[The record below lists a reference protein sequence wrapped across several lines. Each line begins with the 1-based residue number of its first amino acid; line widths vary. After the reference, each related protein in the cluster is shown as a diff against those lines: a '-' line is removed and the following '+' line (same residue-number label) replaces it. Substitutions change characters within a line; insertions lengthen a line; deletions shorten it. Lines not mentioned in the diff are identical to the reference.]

1 MIPEQENQKINP
13 LMKSAAPIKKSVD
26 QYAQSI
32 AVLSIQAAMALGTST
47 KVVKESH
54 EIVDKITYLLPA
66 LSQPE
71 SAAIVSTISSLKT
84 VIEQSYQA
92 IEPLKKEVDTV
103 AKEQSSQ
110 DVLSHLNSLVPK
122 IQNEKTTILEA
133 KETLSK
139 VLDKLFEL
147 PKLTINSQQESKLFA
162 NQIYVAADEVKG
174 KIVEAQKYSN
184 DLNSQLSKY
193 NLEARLIKKEFNLL
207 WKDKETSLSDIA
219 DKIKSL
225 ALLKN
230 EKIIS
235 LQQKIINN
243 SDPLWSNAVDQQTAF
258 IEKLDGKLQ
267 ETVEGAV
274 VQALTH
280 LKNESERQFKDLVNL
295 HQEYQ
300 SKMPNKLSR
309 KINCKNIAI
318 RAQQAVNFCI
328 DSLFT
333 PGYQAA
339 PMILS
344 LFPNYLNQ
352 IKLWT
357 ISGKIKKYHIVLH
370 EPPFQCLLLNAMM
383 NTGII

>member
-32 AVLSIQAAMALGTST
+32 AILSSKATMALRSST
-47 KVVKESH
+47 TVVTESH
-54 EIVDKITYLLPA
+54 EIVDKITYLLQVLPQQETA
-66 LSQPE
+66 L
-71 SAAIVSTISSLKT
+71 IVSTISSLKT

-103 AKEQSSQ
+103 TKEQSSQ
-110 DVLSHLNSLVPK
+110 DVLKHVNVLVSN

-193 NLEARLIKKEFNLL
+193 NLEAILIKKEFNLL

-258 IEKLDGKLQ
+258 IEKLDSKLQ
-267 ETVEGAV
+267 ETVEGTL

-300 SKMPNKLSR
+300 SKMPN
-309 KINCKNIAI
+309 
-318 RAQQAVNFCI
+318 
-328 DSLFT
+328 SLI
-333 PGYQAA
+333 QHE
-339 PMILS
+339 MS
-344 LFPNYLNQ
+344 LKEGLFL
-352 IKLWT
+352 T
-357 ISGKIKKYHIVLH
+357 
-370 EPPFQCLLLNAMM
+370 
-383 NTGII
+383 